1 MHRSLQDH
9 IMATFS
15 QHSYQTLPLIL
26 HLPSMS
32 AHAKLLV
39 VLTSQDILPTREK
52 TKTGWYLPELVHP
65 YNILKSHVEMVFA
78 SPKGG
83 EAPIDP
89 YSIED
94 SKTDEAC
101 TRFLKEN
108 EAVWKDTKR
117 LETMLDRIDEFV
129 GIFFVGGHGRK

>member
-1 MHRSLQDH
+1 
-9 IMATFS
+9 
-15 QHSYQTLPLIL
+15 
-26 HLPSMS
+26 MS
-32 AHAKLLV
+32 ARAKLLV
-39 VLTSQDILPTREK
+39 VLTSQDILPTRED

-65 YNILKSHVEMVFA
+65 YNVLEPHVEMVFA

-89 YSIED
+89 YSIEE

-108 EAVWKDTKR
+108 ESVWKETKR
-117 LETMLDRIDEFV
+117 LETMLDRVEEFV
-129 GIFFVGGHGRK
+129 GIFFVGGHGRKSSCPALDARTGARTRVAYFYL